1 MPAGADVTGLL
12 KKWRAGEDRALDE
25 LVPVVY
31 DELRRLARI
40 RLRDERPGH
49 SWQPTA
55 LVNEAFLKL
64 VDIRRID
71 WQDRT
76 HFLSMAARVM
86 RRVLVDHARARLAR
100 KRAGDV
106 CRVTF
111 TEGLPVSDEGG
122 INLLALDL
130 ALERLAKLDL
140 RKCRVVELRFFAG
153 LSVEETAAALSV
165 SPNTVMRDWRLAK
178 TWLLAELRE
187 GGL

>member
-12 KKWRAGEDRALDE
+12 KRWRGGDDGALGA

-40 RLRDERPGH
+40 RLRDERPGN
-49 SWQPTA
+49 SCQPTD

-86 RRVLVDHARARLAR
+86 RRVLVDRARARRAR
-100 KRAGDV
+100 KRAGGAD
-106 CRVTF
+106 RVTF
-111 TEGLPVSDEGG
+111 AEDLAVNDERG
-122 INLLALDL
+122 IDLIALDL
-130 ALERLAKLDL
+130 ALDGLAKVDV
-140 RKCRVVELRFFAG
+140 RKSRVIELRFFAG
-153 LSVEETAAALSV
+153 LSVEETAAVLSV
-165 SPNTVMRDWRLAK
+165 SPNTVLRDWRLAK

-187 GGL
+187 GTL